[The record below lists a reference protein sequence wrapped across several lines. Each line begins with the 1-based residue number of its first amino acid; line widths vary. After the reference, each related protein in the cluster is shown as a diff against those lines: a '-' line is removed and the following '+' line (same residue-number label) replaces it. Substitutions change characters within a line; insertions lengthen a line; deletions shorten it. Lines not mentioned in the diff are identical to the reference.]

1 MEVVSNRLH
10 GDKRRCNDT
19 AAAAALQ
26 KHHDEMTANSFDVST
41 WLTRGDGVASLAGN
55 EGYRTQYVLVPYSYL
70 CSATTW

>member
-1 MEVVSNRLH
+1 MEVVVSNRLH

-19 AAAAALQ
+19 AAAAQ
-26 KHHDEMTANSFDVST
+26 HHDEMTANSFDVST

-55 EGYRTQYVLVPYSYL
+55 DGYRTQYVVVSYSCL